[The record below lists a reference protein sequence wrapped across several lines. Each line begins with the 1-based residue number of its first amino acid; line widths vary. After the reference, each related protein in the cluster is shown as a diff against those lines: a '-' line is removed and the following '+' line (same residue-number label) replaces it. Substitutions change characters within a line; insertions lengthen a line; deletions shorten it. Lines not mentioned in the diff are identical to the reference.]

1 MTAGKTAKQ
10 TNQKAEMK
18 TAKQIR
24 TEKSSKPAA
33 SKTKPKQTAAERS
46 SLADLFD
53 AADINDASNK
63 LSEGEHEVRLNEI
76 KIIEDEKKGSIAIT
90 SFEAIDGDEEGKKA
104 GARYKLT
111 DADGNG
117 APGMSILKRDLA
129 LLGFENVKGKKLL
142 KACEELTEAQP
153 MCIVCVKQNGQ
164 YTNVYLQGLAEEAV
178 ANTDD
183 DEGDGEN
190 EDDAN
195 GGEQEVEIG
204 TKVSFIDPD
213 DDDETLEGEVIKFKD
228 DETAIVLVGK
238 KKYTV
243 AGENLTILV
252 ADEVASDDEGDD
264 DGATDDDDEKVIEV
278 GSTVTWT
285 NAEDDEVTGEVVKI
299 KGDQATVQDVDGDKT
314 KVDLSELTLV
324 DEDDD

>member
-1 MTAGKTAKQ
+1 
-10 TNQKAEMK
+10 MK
-18 TAKQIR
+18 KVIQ
-24 TEKSSKPAA
+24 KSSKPAA
-33 SKTKPKQTAAERS
+33 SKTKPKQTASERS

-76 KIIEDEKKGSIAIT
+76 KIIEDEKKGSIAIS

-111 DADGNG
+111 DADGHS
-117 APGMSILKRDLA
+117 APGMAILKRDLA
-129 LLGFENVKGKKLL
+129 LLGFENVKGKKLI

-153 MCIVCVKQNGQ
+153 MCIVRVKQNGQ
-164 YTNVYLQGLAEEAV
+164 YTNVYLQGLAEEA
-178 ANTDD
+178 AADTDD
-183 DEGDGEN
+183 DEDGN
-190 EDDAN
+190 EETTD
-195 GGEQEVEIG
+195 EQEVEIG
-204 TKVSFIDPD
+204 TKVSFTDPD
-213 DDDETLEGEVIKFKD
+213 DDEETLEGEVIKFKD
-228 DETAIVLVGK
+228 EETAIVLVGK

-243 AGENLTILV
+243 AGEDLTIIV
-252 ADEVASDDEGDD
+252 ADEEEADESDVDNDGADDEEGE
-264 DGATDDDDEKVIEV
+264 EKTIEV
-278 GSTVTWT
+278 GSTVKWT